1 MEMAV
6 YESKWISY
14 IQMKNYWVWN
24 LMGIYETVQVKSLS
38 LIDHPVITLIIRS
51 AYLF

>member
-6 YESKWISY
+6 YESKWISN
-14 IQMKNYWVWN
+14 IQMKNYLVGN
-24 LMGIYETVQVKSLS
+24 LMSICETVQQYN
-38 LIDHPVITLIIRS
+38 PVIILIFRS